1 MTGIAGTHGYI
12 APEIVEK
19 NSKQTFQVTPK
30 VDMWS
35 LGIILFQMAVGYSP
49 FRMLKSKKYVL
60 DDPKKLFDKRDWLKF
75 QQPLSSQLATDAG
88 NELSDLQDLIFKCLQ
103 KDPEQRPT
111 AAQALA
117 HPFFSQ

>member
-1 MTGIAGTHGYI
+1 MKLFDFGLARSLDLNDGSAALMTGIAGTHGYI

-75 QQPLSSQLATDAG
+75 
-88 NELSDLQDLIFKCLQ
+88 
-103 KDPEQRPT
+103 
-111 AAQALA
+111 
-117 HPFFSQ
+117 